1 MTVTSSVQRADYS
14 TDGITSRFAI
24 PFYFL
29 NETHISVSVTTAAG
43 VVHDLVLGSDYSVS
57 GAGNDGGGEV
67 QTFGVWGTG
76 GHLAI
81 YRAVPAT
88 QESRYLQNDPFPSK
102 TTETALDKLTMLVQQ
117 TTANVQ
123 RALTLGLRDMDGS
136 GAYRA
141 NNNRISNL
149 GAPVADTD
157 AATLGAARDIAEQLT
172 AGVVG
177 GYGSFFQ
184 SGPNAVERTFQNK
197 MRDVFHVRD
206 FGAKLTGSAS
216 DDDAAAFVSAIAAAP
231 SGSTI
236 KVSGG
241 NVYLSEN
248 PAAGNT
254 KSLKW
259 DIAYGTKFYGP
270 GASSGSGFARL
281 FTNNY
286 SLTAG
291 PWLASYGAP
300 HPPVGGTS
308 NLYSI
313 EHQGESGSD
322 FPKTFKATVTNGS
335 AVLTNV
341 TSTAGLFPGCR
352 LTANVP
358 GWPVNTNP
366 PFHGAARVW
375 AINGNTIEFRVDTA
389 TGPESQPFTGST
401 ADNVTFTA
409 DWFGQTCPFYIGVD
423 SGGNYSRDNTIVA
436 QNIVV
441 NVRPGTGTSGQ
452 GAYGGLEI
460 DVNNSGNSSAQ
471 FGLLLTGGNVD
482 NSGGAGAGYEST
494 VAMRVERGFNNWITG
509 INVKDS
515 YFGVTI
521 EAQNTPLMLKTNYN
535 APAGSGSPSGKI
547 GRGIYFDNAPDRY
560 GMLFLGRQL
569 ANGNDIIRVDRF
581 TDVNPTGAMLRYRN
595 AADTADVFLVDAN
608 GCLRSYAPS
617 NANGGTD
624 LAGSAEFNGLT
635 IRGNCH
641 LRFGQ
646 TFTPGAPTPNGFID
660 ALEGTGALVHIPVYK
675 P

>member
-29 NETHISVSVTTAAG
+29 NATHISVSVTTAAG
-43 VVHDLVLGSDYSVS
+43 VIHDLVLGSDYSVS
-57 GAGNDGGGEV
+57 GAGNEIGGEI
-67 QTFGVWGTG
+67 QTFGVWGPG
-76 GHLAI
+76 GHLSI
-81 YRAVPAT
+81 YRSVPAT
-88 QESRYLQNDPFPSK
+88 QETQFQQNDPFPSK
-102 TTETALDKLTMLVQQ
+102 TTEKALDKLTMLAQQ
-117 TTANVQ
+117 TSANVQ
-123 RALTLGLRDMDGS
+123 RALTLGLRDVDGS

-141 NNNRISNL
+141 NNNRISDL
-149 GAPVADTD
+149 GTPVADTD
-157 AATLGAARDIAEQLT
+157 AATLGAARDIAERLT

-216 DDDAAAFVSAIAAAP
+216 DDDATAFVSAIAAAP
-231 SGSTI
+231 PGSTI

-241 NVYLSEN
+241 DVYLSEN

-259 DIAYGTKFYGP
+259 DIAFGTKFYGP
-270 GASSGSGFARL
+270 GASGLNGFARL

-322 FPKTFKATVTNGS
+322 FPKTFTATVTNGS

-341 TSTAGLFPGCR
+341 SNVNGLFPGCR
-352 LTANVP
+352 LTASVA

-366 PFHGAARVW
+366 PYHGAARVW
-375 AINGNTIEFRVDTA
+375 AINGNTIEFRVDSS
-389 TGPESQPFTGST
+389 TGPVSQPFTGST

-423 SGGNYSRDNTIVA
+423 SGGNYSRDNTIVG

-441 NVRPGTGTSGQ
+441 NVRAGTGTDGQ
-452 GAYGGLEI
+452 GTYGGLEI
-460 DVNNSGNSSAQ
+460 DVNNSGNKSTQ
-471 FGLLLTGGNVD
+471 FGLLITGGNVE

-494 VAMRVERGFNNWITG
+494 TAIRVERGFNNWITG
-509 INVKDS
+509 LNIKDA
-515 YFGVTI
+515 YFGATI
-521 EAQNTPLMLKTNYN
+521 EAQNTAIKIATNYN
-535 APAGSGSPSGKI
+535 APDGSGSPSGRI
-547 GRGIYFDNAPDRY
+547 GRGIYFDNAPEIY
-560 GMLFLGRQL
+560 GMLFSGRQL
-569 ANGNDIIRVDRF
+569 ENGRDMLWLGRN
-581 TDVNPTGAMLRYRN
+581 TDSGPTGSYLRLRDAAN
-595 AADTADVFLVDAN
+595 ANDVLVIDAN

-617 NANGGTD
+617 NANGESH
-624 LAGSAEFNGLT
+624 LAGGAEFNGLK

-641 LRFGQ
+641 LQFGQ
-646 TFTPGAPTPNGFID
+646 VFTSGAPTPNGFVDAID
-660 ALEGTGALVHIPVYK
+660 GNGDLIHLLAMK